1 MLLRLGMS
9 RAAKSHECR
18 TPVWDESALRARCEE
33 PDGEPTQ
40 VIPLPLLRRLLAES
54 TEDGAPRQSGEM
66 RAAFAMD
73 DPEFDAAYEQMLG
86 R

>member
-1 MLLRLGMS
+1 MLFRSGMS

-18 TPVWDESALRARCEE
+18 TPGWDESALRARCAE

-40 VIPLPLLRRLLAES
+40 VMPLLLLRRLLAAS
-54 TEDGAPRQSGEM
+54 SEDGVPRESGEM

-73 DPEFDAAYEQMLG
+73 DP
-86 R
+86 

>member
-1 MLLRLGMS
+1 MS

-18 TPVWDESALRARCEE
+18 TPVWDESALRARCVE
-33 PDGEPTQ
+33 PDGE
-40 VIPLPLLRRLLAES
+40 LLAES
-54 TEDGAPRQSGEM
+54 TADGAPRESGAK

-73 DPEFDAAYEQMLG
+73 EPEFDAAYEQMLV